1 MTEVSKRNNSNDTGK
16 QSGKKSLKKS
26 ENITQKDTNLNV
38 EVGDADDDIIQQ
50 TADSDLEDD
59 EMGQDWSE
67 IAKLNKKNAQLI
79 IPKRGEKDYEP
90 DGTNIQELLLYRARE
105 AMFDAL
111 SNSARG
117 SIIKN
122 QVKAIY
128 IPDKH
133 EALVLSP
140 KGTFLQ
146 TMGNAGQ
153 GDKLWLNFNEFL
165 YLAER
170 GTITPYYL
178 KLNSIPIDKLYEDE
192 NLLPLGIEDIYAFF
206 KTQREMDEFSVYAH
220 LKRLGFVVNRISDK
234 DTTYY
239 PKLQTGPLKSCTHSL
254 FKQVT
259 SLFVSQKTNMF
270 NALFYNPLHYKFIKY
285 TSTPQIYG
293 KLKHLIPHVWVPKNL
308 QQLQE
313 NRNSSQI
320 QNSTSNLLELTYNV
334 WKPQT
339 NYKKKNPN
347 LPDYQVLV
355 YNKNDNKQHFPTND
369 DLKHIFSSLNY
380 KFEFLEEVDDDFNW
394 DDHSYINNIPRSVVL
409 MQNQKKKPDGKTTSK
424 TNNQVKPNKNKNKKT
439 RAPSTTPHA
448 KQMRRLKNGYRSFL
462 LAVMDN
468 GIISFIKISEADF
481 GSEDVWYIPS
491 NQPKVK
497 KAQYQYK
504 KRQHPKTTTITE
516 STNKSS

>member
-1 MTEVSKRNNSNDTGK
+1 MTEVRNNNTEGKSGVKYSEILANTKQNDNNSN
-16 QSGKKSLKKS
+16 
-26 ENITQKDTNLNV
+26 I
-38 EVGDADDDIIQQ
+38 EVGDADDTNNDDIIQQ
-50 TADSDLEDD
+50 HADSDLEDD
-59 EMGQDWSE
+59 EMGQDWSQ
-67 IAKLNKKNAQLI
+67 ISKLNKKNAQLI

-128 IPDKH
+128 IPDEH

-146 TMGNAGQ
+146 TMGNAGH

-170 GTITPYYL
+170 GTVTPYYL
-178 KLNSIPIDKLYEDE
+178 KNDSIPLDILYEDE

-239 PKLQTGPLKSCTHSL
+239 STVQTGRLKSCTHSL
-254 FKQVT
+254 FRQVT
-259 SLFVSQKTNMF
+259 TLFVSQKTNLF
-270 NALFYNPLHYKFIKY
+270 NALFYNPLHYKFTKY
-285 TSTPQIYG
+285 TSTPQIYA

-308 QQLQE
+308 NQLQE
-313 NRNSSQI
+313 IKKNSQD
-320 QNSTSNLLELTYNV
+320 QKCTSNFLELTYNV

-369 DLKHIFSSLNY
+369 DLKHIFNSLNY

-394 DDHSYINNIPRSVVL
+394 DDHSYINNIPRSVAL
-409 MQNQKKKPDGKTTSK
+409 MQNQKKKQDGKSTSK
-424 TNNQVKPNKNKNKKT
+424 SNNQAKPNKNKNKKT
-439 RAPSTTPHA
+439 RVPSTTPHA

-504 KRQHPKTTTITE
+504 KRQHLKTTAITE
-516 STNKSS
+516 STTA